1 MRPHRRAVLVCGNQ
15 EDCPAASDQRYC
27 MSMSRAMDATQ
38 WLLVL
43 HKCILR
49 SILKSDSPCADQLT
63 WLPCW
68 CWRAVMPGFWSHGPI
83 VCRSNHTLN
92 RLLEV
97 MADRLGEEHGGV
109 TVTVHEGVPPTRLTR
124 AAGAMPPSI
133 LLELREAVASMR
145 ASSAPCSCR
154 LTPAV
159 PAECSACGMPR

>member
-1 MRPHRRAVLVCGNQ
+1 
-15 EDCPAASDQRYC
+15 

-68 CWRAVMPGFWSHGPI
+68 CWRAVVPGFWSHGPI

-124 AAGAMPPSI
+124 QQVPCLPQSSSSCVKLLRACVHHQRPALAGSH
-133 LLELREAVASMR
+133 LRCPQNALHVA
-145 ASSAPCSCR
+145 R
-154 LTPAV
+154 LD
-159 PAECSACGMPR
+159 ECLTRV